1 MTSFFDFAFAW
12 EILPKLLAGLLV
24 TIQATF
30 LSFPL
35 ALVLGLGL
43 AIARRSKR
51 WQISYPTIALI
62 EFIRSTPLLIQL
74 YFLYFVLPNV
84 GIILPAF
91 TTGIIG
97 FGIHY
102 ACYLSELYRAGIE
115 GIPKG
120 QWEAAVSAGMTW
132 RQTFRIIILPQ
143 AVPLL
148 IPQFGNSLIGM
159 FKETTILSA
168 ITVPEVLLTAKITGT
183 ESFRYLEPI
192 TTVGILFLIL
202 SVSSAIALRWLEL
215 RVRQLGLGDLALA
228 R

>member
-51 WQISYPTIALI
+51 WQISCPTIALI

-74 YFLYFVLPNV
+74 YFLFFILPNV
-84 GIILPAF
+84 GIILPALA
-91 TTGIIG
+91 TGVIG

-120 QWEAAVSAGMTW
+120 QWEAAISAGMTW

-148 IPQFGNSLIGM
+148 IPQLGNSLIGM
-159 FKETTILSA
+159 FKETAILSA

-202 SVSSAIALRWLEL
+202 SVSSAIALRWLEE